1 MEYGKPQ
8 KLPDGRYFLRI
19 SGKTQQV
26 NSLALQDSLETKTVK
41 FNVPEGTL
49 DIFKTIDEELLA
61 QAKAS
66 KVEWFGKELSD
77 DTILN
82 AFQES
87 VTDGVLD
94 ASLATVK
101 GQVTTTAF
109 DTQKNPVELQA
120 VKSESKCDVVLELA
134 GLWFLKKS
142 FGPIWR
148 VLQVRV
154 RGGASPPPPKEY
166 MFTDE
171 PEDEEDPADFLD

>member
-19 SGKTQQV
+19 SGAHHQV
-26 NSLALQDSLETKTVK
+26 NGLVLQDSLESKTV
-41 FNVPEGTL
+41 N
-49 DIFKTIDEELLA
+49 FKIPDGLELFKKIDEELLT

-77 DTILN
+77 ETITN
-82 AFQES
+82 AFQET
-87 VTDGVLD
+87 VTDGVLS
-94 ASLATVK
+94 ASLASVK
-101 GQVTTTAF
+101 GQVTTTVF
-109 DTQKNPVELQA
+109 DTQKNALELQD
-120 VKSESKCDVVLELA
+120 VKADTKCDVMFELA
-134 GLWFLKKS
+134 GMWFLKKS

-154 RGGASPPPPKEY
+154 RGAPKVVPPKEY

>member
-26 NSLALQDSLETKTVK
+26 NGLVLQDSLETKTVNFK
-41 FNVPEGTL
+41 VPEGTL
-49 DIFKTIDEELLA
+49 DVFKTIDDELLA

-77 DTILN
+77 ETIMN

-87 VTDGVLD
+87 VTDGTLG
-94 ASLATVK
+94 ASLSTTK
-101 GQVTTTAF
+101 GRVNTIAF
-109 DTQKNPVELQA
+109 DTQKNQVELQA
-120 VKSESKCDVVLELA
+120 VSPESKCDVVLELA

-154 RGGASPPPPKEY
+154 RTGATPPTPKEY

>member
-26 NSLALQDSLETKTVK
+26 NSLVLQDTLDTKTVK
-41 FNVPEGTL
+41 FKVPEGSS

-77 DTILN
+77 ETILN

-87 VTDGVLD
+87 VTDGILD

-120 VKSESKCDVVLELA
+120 VKTESKCDLVLELA

-154 RGGASPPPPKEY
+154 RGVAAVPTPKEY

-171 PEDEEDPADFLD
+171 PVDDEDPADFLD

>member
-26 NSLALQDSLETKTVK
+26 NGLVLQDSLETKTVNFK
-41 FNVPEGTL
+41 VPEGS
-49 DIFKTIDEELLA
+49 DIFNRIDEDLLT

-77 DTILN
+77 ETILN

-87 VTDGVLD
+87 VTDGVLG
-94 ASLATVK
+94 ASLSSVK

-109 DTQKNPVELQA
+109 DTQKNPIELQA
-120 VKSESKCDVVLELA
+120 VRSETKCDVVLELS

-154 RGGASPPPPKEY
+154 RGGMTTPTPKEY